1 MPDLS
6 LAFIIIFLMLAV
18 IFIAPFHISLNFSKN
33 GPLIQGFYRIGWL
46 GITLWKGDIS
56 PPSPE
61 EMKAP
66 IVEPVEE
73 KAREMAEGGAKETQK
88 EEYKPHHRTGPS
100 LRELMDALPALA
112 RVFVDLIKSISIERI
127 SCRLSFGL
135 NDPVDTAVIS
145 GYLWSIAAAIG
156 LYRANIYIEPYFEGE
171 RLDGSLLADIKARLL
186 WIAFVLVKALREEKI
201 RKLIIETSRKETVR
215 KETATRDMVG
225 GETA

>member
-18 IFIAPFHISLNFSKN
+18 IFIAPFHISLNFSKD
-33 GPLIQGFYRIGWL
+33 GPLIQGFYRIVWL

-56 PPSPE
+56 PPAPE

-73 KAREMAEGGAKETQK
+73 KAKEKAIRGAKEMP
-88 EEYKPHHRTGPS
+88 EEEHKPHRMTGPS
-100 LRELMDALPALA
+100 LRELIDALPALA
-112 RVFVDLIKSISIERI
+112 RVFVDLIKSIRIERI

-135 NDPVDTAVIS
+135 NDPADTAVIS
-145 GYLWSIAAAIG
+145 GYLWSMASVIG
-156 LYRANIYIEPYFEGE
+156 QYKTNIYIEPYFEGE
-171 RLDGSLLADIKARLL
+171 RLDGSLLADMKARLL
-186 WIAFVLVKALREEKI
+186 WIAFVLVKALRDEKI
-201 RKLIIETSRKETVR
+201 RKLIIETSRRETVR
-215 KETATRDMVG
+215 KETAMRDMAG